1 MGVVESLI
9 ETLFSIISSVFLLNI
24 PMNTTDRMARMT
36 LWQENFS
43 QSLFEED
50 IPGTAPSE
58 TRAAKGTGVA
68 ADRYTFPA
76 MKSACVEC

>member
-1 MGVVESLI
+1 MKSSMALTMGVVESLI

-43 QSLFEED
+43 
-50 IPGTAPSE
+50 
-58 TRAAKGTGVA
+58 
-68 ADRYTFPA
+68 
-76 MKSACVEC
+76 